1 MRLPAWFQP
10 GLGVKRW
17 LALLLSGILVI
28 SLGLGYL
35 LRHLYDSVQVPGYF
49 YYLTL
54 QFMPREGRILL
65 FLGGGLAIVGLAL
78 WQLNRS
84 VIGALLLT
92 GRPDAVSLVYQRR
105 QLRRGPRV
113 VVIGGGTGLST
124 LLRGLKEHTGNLSA
138 IVTVAD
144 DGGSSGRLRRELGVL
159 PPGDFRQ
166 CIVALADAEPLMT
179 ELFEYRF
186 GEEEASSLAG
196 HNFGNLFISA
206 MAGVTGDFERAL
218 RESARVLA
226 VRGEILP
233 STLADVV
240 LWADL
245 VDEAQVEGESQIP
258 CSGVPIA
265 RVHLRPEDPPAYAE
279 ALRAILEA
287 DLILIGPG
295 SLYTSILPNLLV
307 PDIIRAIRATQ
318 AMKVYVCNTAT
329 QPGETDGY
337 GAGDH
342 VRALLEHVGP
352 QVLDLV
358 LTNDNLN
365 AEFPT
370 DWRPI
375 PPPVGD
381 IITGGVRVVV
391 RRADLADPARPW
403 RHDSAKLAHTVM
415 QLYYEHANH
424 ASKRS
429 WFRAG

>member
-1 MRLPAWFQP
+1 MRLPAWFRP

-17 LALLLSGILVI
+17 LALLLFGILAI

-35 LRHLYDSVQVPGYF
+35 LRQLYDTVEVPWYF

-54 QFMPREGRILL
+54 QFIPREGRILL
-65 FLGGGLAIVGLAL
+65 FLGLGLVLVSLAL

-105 QLRRGPRV
+105 QLARGPRV
-113 VVIGGGTGLST
+113 VAIGGGTGLST

-166 CIVALADAEPLMT
+166 CIVALADAEPLMK
-179 ELFEYRF
+179 ELFEHRF
-186 GEEEASSLAG
+186 ENGDPSSLAG
-196 HNFGNLFISA
+196 HSFGNLFISA

-233 STLADVV
+233 STLSDVV

-245 VDEAQVEGESQIP
+245 VDEVQVEGESQIP
-258 CSGVPIA
+258 QSGIPIA
-265 RVHLRPEDPPAYAE
+265 RVYLRPEDPPAYAE

-307 PDIIRAIRATQ
+307 PDIARAVRASRAI
-318 AMKVYVCNTAT
+318 KVYICNTAT

-337 GAGDH
+337 SVMDH
-342 VRALLEHVGP
+342 VRALIEHVGH
-352 QVLDLV
+352 QIFDLV
-358 LTNDNLN
+358 LVNDNLD
-365 AEFPT
+365 AEFPA

-375 PPPVGD
+375 PPPPGDLISVGA
-381 IITGGVRVVV
+381 RVPVLH
-391 RRADLADPARPW
+391 ADLIDRQRPW
-403 RHDSAKLAHTVM
+403 RHDSARLAQTVM
-415 QLYYEHANH
+415 QIYYEQ
-424 ASKRS
+424 SGKSVKRQR
-429 WFRAG
+429 FK

>member
-1 MRLPAWFQP
+1 MRLPAWFRP
-10 GLGVKRW
+10 GLGIKRW
-17 LALLLSGILVI
+17 LALLLLGILST

-35 LRHLYDSVQVPGYF
+35 LRQLYDTVEVPGYV

-54 QFMPREGRILL
+54 QFIPREGRILI
-65 FLGGGLAIVGLAL
+65 FLGCGLVIVGLAL

-84 VIGALLLT
+84 VIGALLLA

-105 QLRRGPRV
+105 ELARGPRV
-113 VVIGGGTGLST
+113 VAVGGGTGLST
-124 LLRGLKEHTGNLSA
+124 LLRGLKVHTGNLSA

-166 CIVALADAEPLMT
+166 CLVALADAEPLMKD
-179 ELFEYRF
+179 LFEHRF
-186 GEEEASSLAG
+186 QNEVPSSLDG
-196 HNFGNLFISA
+196 HSFGNLFISA

-258 CSGVPIA
+258 KSGVPIA
-265 RVHLRPEDPPAYAE
+265 RVHLRPADPPAYAE

-307 PDIIRAIRATQ
+307 PDITRAVRATK
-318 AMKVYVCNTAT
+318 ALKIYICNTAT

-337 GAGDH
+337 DVQDH
-342 VRALLEHVGP
+342 IRALVEHVGP
-352 QVLDLV
+352 QVFDLV
-358 LTNDNLN
+358 LINDNLN

-375 PPPVGD
+375 PPSVGD
-381 IITGGVRVVV
+381 IISSGMRVPVH
-391 RRADLADPARPW
+391 RADLIDHDQPW
-403 RHDSAKLAHTVM
+403 RHDSARLAQTIM
-415 QLYYEHANH
+415 KLYYTRRET
-424 ASKRS
+424 
-429 WFRAG
+429 

>member
-1 MRLPAWFQP
+1 MRLPAWFRP
-10 GLGVKRW
+10 GLGIKRW
-17 LALLLSGILVI
+17 LALLLFGILAI

-35 LRHLYDSVQVPGYF
+35 LRHLYDAVEFPWYF

-54 QFMPREGRILL
+54 QFIPREGRVLL
-65 FLGGGLAIVGLAL
+65 FLGLGLILVSLAL

-92 GRPDAVSLVYQRR
+92 GRPDAVSLVHQRR
-105 QLRRGPRV
+105 QLARGPRV
-113 VVIGGGTGLST
+113 VAIGGGTGLST

-166 CIVALADAEPLMT
+166 CIVALADVEPLMT
-179 ELFEYRF
+179 ELFEHRF
-186 GEEEASSLAG
+186 ENGSPSSLAG
-196 HNFGNLFISA
+196 HSFGNLFISA
-206 MAGVTGDFERAL
+206 MVGVTGDFERAL

-258 CSGVPIA
+258 QSGVPIA
-265 RVHLRPEDPPAYAE
+265 RVYLRPEDPPAYAE

-307 PDIIRAIRATQ
+307 PDIARAIRASR
-318 AMKVYVCNTAT
+318 AVKIYVCNTAT

-337 GAGDH
+337 GVADH
-342 VRALLEHVGP
+342 VDAILKHVGA
-352 QVLDLV
+352 QVFDLILVNNNLD
-358 LTNDNLN
+358 
-365 AEFPT
+365 AGFPT

-375 PPPVGD
+375 PPPVGA
-381 IITGGVRVVV
+381 IISRGVRVAVQ
-391 RRADLADPARPW
+391 RADLIDLARPW
-403 RHDSAKLAHTVM
+403 RHDSTKLARTVM
-415 QLYYEHANH
+415 QIYYERRRN
-424 ASKRS
+424 KRKT
-429 WFRAG
+429 

>member
-1 MRLPAWFQP
+1 MRLPTWFQP
-10 GLGVKRW
+10 GLGIKRW
-17 LALLLSGILVI
+17 LVLLLSGILAI

-35 LRHLYDSVQVPGYF
+35 LRQIYDTAQVPEYF

-54 QFMPREGRILL
+54 QFIPREWRILL
-65 FLGGGLAIVGLAL
+65 FLTFGLAIVGLAL

-92 GRPDAVSLVYQRR
+92 GRPDAVNLVYQRR

-113 VVIGGGTGLST
+113 VAIGGGTGLST
-124 LLRGLKEHTGNLSA
+124 LLRGIKEHTGNLSA

-179 ELFEYRF
+179 NLFEYRF
-186 GEEEASSLAG
+186 GDEAPSSLAG
-196 HNFGNLFISA
+196 HSFGNLFITA
-206 MAGVTGDFERAL
+206 MAGATGDFERAL

-240 LWADL
+240 LCADL
-245 VDEAQVEGESQIP
+245 VDEMQVEGESQIP
-258 CSGVPIA
+258 QSGVPII
-265 RVHLRPEDPPAYAE
+265 RVYLRPENPPAYAE

-307 PDIIRAIRATQ
+307 PDIARAVRA
-318 AMKVYVCNTAT
+318 ARAVKIYVCNTAT

-337 GAGDH
+337 GVHDH
-342 VRALLEHVGP
+342 VRALLDHVGTY
-352 QVLDLV
+352 LFDLV
-358 LTNDNLN
+358 LVNDNLN
-365 AEFPT
+365 AEFPP

-375 PPPVGD
+375 PPPIGD
-381 IITGGVRVVV
+381 IVDGGTRVPIH
-391 RRADLADPARPW
+391 RADLIDPTRPW
-403 RHDSAKLAHTVM
+403 RHDSGKLARTIM
-415 QLYYEHANH
+415 QIYYERPHH
-424 ASKRS
+424 TEK
-429 WFRAG
+429 